1 MGKLAAV
8 LVSKFWNLGC
18 CCCGCCCCWAG
29 CRARGRART
38 GGRAN
43 TLLIGESMPLL
54 ILLNSTK
61 IKNFLTLKIITE
73 NSIYR
78 VTRHLGNNL
87 LLTWIWDV
95 LPSCFGS

>member
-61 IKNFLTLKIITE
+61 IKHF
-73 NSIYR
+73 YR